1 MAHSFKFNIVYDVK
15 ENVKMLPVGTK
26 GFNASLPVF

>member
-1 MAHSFKFNIVYDVK
+1 MARSFNYNIVNDVK